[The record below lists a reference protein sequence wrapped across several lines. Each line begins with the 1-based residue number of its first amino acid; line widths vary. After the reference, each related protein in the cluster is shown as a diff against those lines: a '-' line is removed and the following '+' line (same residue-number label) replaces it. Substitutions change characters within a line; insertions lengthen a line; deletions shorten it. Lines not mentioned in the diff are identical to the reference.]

1 MLAWELMLMM
11 RPWPCWSMILAA
23 AWQQKKRAL
32 ALTFIM
38 PSQSAS
44 VTSTASWLAPEAG
57 VVDEDVE
64 AAVVALGG
72 GEDGFYFIEV
82 GDVAGEGVGF
92 AAGFLDFLLEGFEFG
107 EVAGGEGDFGAGLG
121 EGEGEAAADA
131 FASAGDEGDLILDVE
146 GVGGHG
152 KGRIN

>member
-1 MLAWELMLMM
+1 
-11 RPWPCWSMILAA
+11 MILAA
-23 AWQQKKRAL
+23 AL
-32 ALTFIM
+32 AAEEEGFGVDVHHAV
-38 PSQSAS
+38 PVGFGDVDGVVVGA
-44 VTSTASWLAPEAG
+44 EAG

-72 GEDGFYFIEV
+72 GEDGFYFVEV

-131 FASAGDEGDLILDVE
+131 FAGAGDEGDLVLDVE